1 MKFTAL
7 TGLLCFTLLLSTGCM
22 QKDAGS
28 DAERIAQT
36 STPNAT
42 SDEITNGQGSESTTE
57 SAMYLKTS
65 STIRDVVN
73 HPAFE
78 GFGRFILPL
87 DRGRYDMD
95 MPLENVASLLP
106 YHSSVDP
113 DAAVNT
119 INYMIDEAASGET
132 IFYDFYTDEEK
143 LVDPTK
149 ESTGLFF
156 FRGEPGAP
164 FAIISAGG
172 GFSYVGSIHEGFP
185 LAIQLVERGYNAFV
199 IQYRIG
205 GAKVAYEDLAA
216 AISFVFA
223 NAENL
228 EVGTENYSLWGGS
241 AGARMA
247 ASLGSYGPAAFGGDE
262 LPRPA
267 AVLMLYTG
275 HSEYTKE
282 DPPTFVAVG
291 ENDHI
296 ASPSTMERRVNALKA
311 AGIDVEFHQ
320 YPNLGH
326 GFGLGIGTKAEGW
339 LEDAVRFWK
348 NHMSASSY
356 MTTYPFTP

>member
-1 MKFTAL
+1 MH
-7 TGLLCFTLLLSTGCM
+7 
-22 QKDAGS
+22 
-28 DAERIAQT
+28 
-36 STPNAT
+36 
-42 SDEITNGQGSESTTE
+42 
-57 SAMYLKTS
+57 LKTS
-65 STIRDVVN
+65 STIRTVVN

-78 GFGRFILPL
+78 GFGQFVLPL

-95 MPLENVASLLP
+95 MPLGNIASLLP
-106 YHSSVDP
+106 YHSNVDP

-119 INYMIDEAASGET
+119 INHMIDDVDSGET
-132 IFYDFYTDEEK
+132 IFYDFYTDQEK
-143 LVDPTK
+143 QAAPTK

-185 LAIQLVERGYNAFV
+185 FAIQLEEQGYNAFV
-199 IQYRIG
+199 VQYRIG
-205 GAKVAYEDLAA
+205 RAKAAYEDLAA

-223 NAENL
+223 NAEHL

-267 AVLMLYTG
+267 VVVMLYTG
-275 HSEYTKE
+275 HSEYTKD
-282 DPPTFVAVG
+282 DPPTFAAVG
-291 ENDHI
+291 ENDGI
-296 ASPSTMERRVNALKA
+296 AGPGTMAGRVNALKA
-311 AGIDVEFHQ
+311 AGIDAEFHK

-326 GFGLGIGTKAEGW
+326 GFGLGIGTSAEGW
-339 LEDAVRFWK
+339 LEDAVAFWEK
-348 NHMSASSY
+348 HMHE
-356 MTTYPFTP
+356 

>member
-1 MKFTAL
+1 MKFTVL
-7 TGLLCFTLLLSTGCM
+7 TGFLCSLLLLSTGCA
-22 QKDAGS
+22 QKDAAS
-28 DAERIAQT
+28 DAERIVPT
-36 STPNAT
+36 STPNAA
-42 SDEITNGQGSESTTE
+42 DNEVINGQGSESTTE
-57 SAMYLKTS
+57 NSMHLKTS
-65 STIRDVVN
+65 STIRDVLN

-78 GFGRFILPL
+78 GFGQFILPL
-87 DRGRYDMD
+87 DRGRYNMD
-95 MPLENVASLLP
+95 MPLENIASLLP
-106 YHSSVDP
+106 YHSNVDP

-119 INYMIDEAASGET
+119 INYMIDEVDSGET
-132 IFYDFYTDEEK
+132 IFYDIYTDQEK
-143 LVDPTK
+143 QLDPTK

-164 FAIISAGG
+164 FVILSAGG

-185 LAIQLVERGYNAFV
+185 LAIRLAEPGYNAFV
-199 IQYRIG
+199 IHYRIG
-205 GAKVAYEDLAA
+205 GAKVACEDLAA
-216 AISFVFA
+216 AISFIFA

-267 AVLMLYTG
+267 AVVMLYTG
-275 HSEYTKE
+275 HSEYTKD

-291 ENDHI
+291 ENDRI
-296 ASPSTMERRVNALKA
+296 ASPITMARRVNALKS

-326 GFGLGIGTKAEGW
+326 GFGLGIGTSAEGW
-339 LEDAVRFWK
+339 LDDAMAFWK
-348 NHMSASSY
+348 KHMRE
-356 MTTYPFTP
+356 

>member
-1 MKFTAL
+1 MKFTVRA
-7 TGLLCFTLLLSTGCM
+7 GFLCFTLLLSTGCA
-22 QKDAGS
+22 QKGATS
-28 DAERIAQT
+28 DAMLIAQT
-36 STPNAT
+36 STPNAA
-42 SDEITNGQGSESTTE
+42 SNEVINGPGSESTME
-57 SAMYLKTS
+57 SRMHLKTS

-78 GFGRFILPL
+78 GFGQFILPL
-87 DRGRYDMD
+87 DRGRYDLD
-95 MPLENVASLLP
+95 MPLENSAWLLP
-106 YHSSVDP
+106 YHSNVDQV
-113 DAAVNT
+113 AVVNT
-119 INYMIDEAASGET
+119 INYMIDEVDSGET
-132 IFYDFYTDEEK
+132 IFYDFYTNQENQ
-143 LVDPTK
+143 LDPTK

-156 FRGEPGAP
+156 FRGKPGAP

-185 LAIQLVERGYNAFV
+185 FAIQLAEQGYNAFV
-199 IQYRIG
+199 VQYRIG
-205 GAKVAYEDLAA
+205 GAKVACEDLAA

-223 NAENL
+223 NTENL

-275 HSEYTKE
+275 HSEYTKD

-296 ASPSTMERRVNALKA
+296 ASPSTMERRVNALKS
-311 AGIDVEFHQ
+311 AGIDAEFHK

-326 GFGLGIGTKAEGW
+326 GFGLGIGTSAEGW
-339 LEDAVRFWK
+339 LDDAVAFWEK
-348 NHMSASSY
+348 HMHE
-356 MTTYPFTP
+356 

>member
-7 TGLLCFTLLLSTGCM
+7 TGFLCFTLLLSTGCA
-22 QKDAGS
+22 QKDAGL
-28 DAERIAQT
+28 IVPT
-36 STPNAT
+36 STPNVAGN
-42 SDEITNGQGSESTTE
+42 EVINGNGSES
-57 SAMYLKTS
+57 AMENGMHLKTS

-106 YHSSVDP
+106 YHSNVDP
-113 DAAVNT
+113 VAAVNT
-119 INYMIDEAASGET
+119 INYMIDEVDSGET
-132 IFYDFYTDEEK
+132 IFYDFYTEQEK
-143 LVDPTK
+143 RLDPTK

-156 FRGEPGAP
+156 FRGKPGAP

-185 LAIQLVERGYNAFV
+185 LAIQLAEQGYNAFV
-199 IQYRIG
+199 IQYRVG
-205 GAKVAYEDLAA
+205 GAKVACEDLAA

-223 NAENL
+223 NAEDL
-228 EVGTENYSLWGGS
+228 KVGTENYSLWGGS

-247 ASLGSYGPAAFGGDE
+247 AYLGSYGPAAYGGDE

-267 AVLMLYTG
+267 AVVMLYTG
-275 HSEYTKE
+275 HSEYTKD

-291 ENDHI
+291 ENDGI
-296 ASPSTMERRVNALKA
+296 ASSSTMERRVNALKA
-311 AGIDVEFHQ
+311 AGIDTEFHK

-326 GFGLGIGTKAEGW
+326 GFGLGLGTSAEGW
-339 LEDAVRFWK
+339 LDDAVTFWEK
-348 NHMSASSY
+348 HIHE
-356 MTTYPFTP
+356 

>member
-1 MKFTAL
+1 MKFTVL
-7 TGLLCFTLLLSTGCM
+7 TGFLCFLLLLSTGCA
-22 QKDAGS
+22 QKDATS
-28 DAERIAQT
+28 AAMLIAQT
-36 STPNAT
+36 STPNAA
-42 SDEITNGQGSESTTE
+42 SNEVIEGHGSESTME
-57 SAMYLKTS
+57 KGMHLKTS

-78 GFGRFILPL
+78 GFGQFILPL

-95 MPLENVASLLP
+95 MPLENIALLLP
-106 YHSSVDP
+106 YHSNVDP
-113 DAAVNT
+113 VAAVDT
-119 INYMIDEAASGET
+119 INYMIDEVDSGEIT
-132 IFYDFYTDEEK
+132 FYDFYTDQEK
-143 LVDPTK
+143 RLDSTK

-156 FRGEPGAP
+156 FHGEPGAP

-185 LAIQLVERGYNAFV
+185 FAIQLAERGYNAFV
-199 IQYRIG
+199 IQYRNG
-205 GAKVAYEDLAA
+205 GAKVAYGDLAA

-267 AVLMLYTG
+267 AVVMLYTG
-275 HSEYTKE
+275 HSEYTKD

-291 ENDHI
+291 EKDPI
-296 ASPSTMERRVNALKA
+296 ASPSTMERRVNALQST
-311 AGIDVEFHQ
+311 GIDAEFHK

-326 GFGLGIGTKAEGW
+326 GFGLGIGTSAEGW
-339 LEDAVRFWK
+339 LDDAVVFWEK
-348 NHMSASSY
+348 HMHQQ
-356 MTTYPFTP
+356 

>member
-1 MKFTAL
+1 MQLENESVIAMKFTAL
-7 TGLLCFTLLLSTGCM
+7 TGLLCSLLVLSTGCA
-22 QKDAGS
+22 QKDASS

-36 STPNAT
+36 STPNAA
-42 SDEITNGQGSESTTE
+42 SNEVINGQGSESTAE
-57 SAMYLKTS
+57 NSMHLKNS

-78 GFGRFILPL
+78 GFGQFILPL

-106 YHSSVDP
+106 YHSHVDP
-113 DAAVNT
+113 VAAVNT
-119 INYMIDEAASGET
+119 INHMIDEVDSGET
-132 IFYDFYTDEEK
+132 IFYNFYTDQEK
-143 LVDPTK
+143 QLVPTK

-185 LAIQLVERGYNAFV
+185 LAIQLAEQGYNAFV

-228 EVGTENYSLWGGS
+228 EVGKKNYSLWGGS

-267 AVLMLYTG
+267 TVVMLYTG
-275 HSEYTKE
+275 HSEYTKD

-291 ENDHI
+291 ENDSI
-296 ASPSTMERRVNALKA
+296 ANPGTMERRVNALKA
-311 AGIDVEFHQ
+311 AGIDAEFHQ

-326 GFGLGIGTKAEGW
+326 GFGLGIGTSAEGW
-339 LEDAVRFWK
+339 LKDAVSFWEK
-348 NHMSASSY
+348 HMDE
-356 MTTYPFTP
+356 